1 MSMYNPF
8 SLDGKVILI
17 TGASSGIGRGIA
29 IECSK
34 MGAKVIL
41 CARDLDR
48 LTETYHLLEG
58 QDHVIMQVDLSKESD
73 IEKLVKD
80 LPSINGIVHSAGIL
94 EIVPVKYINRNIF
107 DKIFTINVLAPV
119 LITSQMAKL
128 KKLLSN
134 SSVVFIS
141 SISGVSVANVGESVY
156 SASKGA
162 ISGFVKAAALEL
174 ANRNIRVNSIN
185 PYQVPSNLLNKFT
198 EVFTDINME
207 HTLEKIPLKRL
218 GKPEDIAY
226 GAIYLLSNASGW
238 VTGSNLVIDGG
249 FTLL

>member
-1 MSMYNPF
+1 MTMYNPF
-8 SLDGKVILI
+8 SLDGKVILV

-34 MGAKVIL
+34 MGAKIIL
-41 CARDLDR
+41 CARDLKR
-48 LTETYHLLEG
+48 LTETYNLLEG
-58 QDHVIMQVDLSKESD
+58 QHHIIMQADLSRQSD
-73 IEKLVKD
+73 IENLVKD
-80 LPSINGIVHSAGIL
+80 LPSINGIVHCAGIL
-94 EIVPVKYINRNIF
+94 EIIPVKYINSNVF
-107 DKIFTINVLAPV
+107 DKIFNINTLAPILLTAQTV
-119 LITSQMAKL
+119 KL
-128 KKLLSN
+128 RKLLSN
-134 SSVVFIS
+134 SSIVFIS
-141 SISGVSVANVGESVY
+141 SISGISIANVGEAVY

-174 ANRNIRVNSIN
+174 ANRNSRVNSIN

-198 EVFTDINME
+198 EVFTEVNME
-207 HTLEKIPLKRL
+207 STLEKIPLKRV

-226 GAIYLLSNASGW
+226 GAIYLLSNASSW